1 MTKWTIYRE
10 ILGKRDITAEE
21 ASRLMQ
27 AGFGPWNGKG
37 WKKLIV
43 DVFGKMSDDIRSKPF
58 SLKRKKPILEAEMLQ
73 DIEAVADPE
82 QMFIHVDKESKVVAV
97 AQPVDIAPAIFSP
110 TRPAWICHVVTEFGG
125 EPWSEVGLMY
135 TMDAVLSSVEK
146 AL

>member
-1 MTKWTIYRE
+1 MTKITTFKE
-10 ILGKRDITAEE
+10 LLEKRDITAEE

-43 DVFGKMSDDIRSKPF
+43 DVFGKKPDDIRSKPF
-58 SLKRKKPILEAEMLQ
+58 ALKREKPVLEAEMLQ
-73 DIEAVADPE
+73 DIEDVADPKE
-82 QMFIHVDKESKVVAV
+82 MFIHVSRESKVVVV
-97 AQPVDIAPAIFSP
+97 AQAVDICPAIFSP

-135 TMDAVLSSVEK
+135 TMDAVVASSEK